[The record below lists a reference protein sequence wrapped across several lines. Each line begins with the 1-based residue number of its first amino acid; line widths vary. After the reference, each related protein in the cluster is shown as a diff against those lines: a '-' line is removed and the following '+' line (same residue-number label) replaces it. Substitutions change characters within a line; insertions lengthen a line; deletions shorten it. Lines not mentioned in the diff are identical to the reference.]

1 MREDYISFEEYFMG
15 IAILSAKRSKD
26 PSTQVGSCIVSKDK
40 RILSIGYN
48 GTPNGIDD
56 SKFTWER
63 EGKFLETKYPYVIH
77 SEINSIVNFRGNSR
91 ELENATMYVTLFP
104 CNECAKMIIQ
114 SGIKKIIY
122 LSDKYKDTESTIAS
136 KKLFDSCGVTYEE
149 YKGNKDIIT
158 LEFV

>member
-1 MREDYISFEEYFMG
+1 MRKDYISFEEYFMG

-26 PSTQVGSCIVSKDK
+26 PSTQVGSCIVSEDN

-56 SKFTWER
+56 NNFTWER
-63 EGKFLETKYPYVIH
+63 EGNFLDTKYPYVIH

-114 SGIKKIIY
+114 SGIKKVIY
-122 LSDKYKDTESTIAS
+122 LSDKYKETEGTIAS
-136 KKLFDSCGVTYEE
+136 KRLFDSCGVKYEE
-149 YKGNKDIIT
+149 YNKNRKSIT
-158 LEFV
+158 LDFV

>member
-1 MREDYISFEEYFMG
+1 MRKDYISFDEYFMG
-15 IAILSAKRSKD
+15 VALLSAKRSKD

-56 SKFTWER
+56 NEFTWER
-63 EGKFLETKYPYVIH
+63 EGEYLKTKYPYVIH

-91 ELENATMYVTLFP
+91 ELEGATIYVTLFP

-114 SGIKKIIY
+114 SGIKKVVF
-122 LSDKYKDTESTIAS
+122 LSDKYKDIDSSIAS
-136 KKLFDSCGVTYEE
+136 KKLFDACGVE
-149 YKGNKDIIT
+149 YKKYETTNKDI
-158 LEFV
+158 LLRFE